1 MSSKTAENTKTF
13 EEIIAN
19 DGELFFTNEGCS
31 ILPLIHA
38 KRDILHIVKLDKE
51 LKLGDVVL
59 YSDKPHHYVLHRI
72 IKIKKDGRLICA
84 GDNNYWKD
92 KPIVKEMV
100 FGRLKEVTYP
110 DGKTVNLDKDYK
122 EEGMKYVRFFA
133 WKAFRLRLKRLFSKK

>member
-1 MSSKTAENTKTF
+1 M
-13 EEIIAN
+13 
-19 DGELFFTNEGCS
+19 
-31 ILPLIHA
+31 
-38 KRDILHIVKLDKE
+38 
-51 LKLGDVVL
+51 
-59 YSDKPHHYVLHRI
+59 LHRI

>member
-31 ILPLIHA
+31 MLPLIHA

-51 LKLGDVVL
+51 LELGDVVL

-92 KPIVKEMV
+92 KTIVKEMV

-110 DGKTVNLDKDYK
+110 DGKTVNLDKDCK

>member
-31 ILPLIHA
+31 MLPLIHA

-51 LKLGDVVL
+51 LELGDVVL

-84 GDNNYWKD
+84 GDNNHWKD

>member
-1 MSSKTAENTKTF
+1 MSSKTAEKTKTF

-31 ILPLIHA
+31 MLPLIHA

-51 LKLGDVVL
+51 LELGDVVL

>member
-31 ILPLIHA
+31 MLPLIHA
-38 KRDILHIVKLDKE
+38 KRDILHIVKLDRE
-51 LKLGDVVL
+51 LELGDVVL
-59 YSDKPHHYVLHRI
+59 YSAKPHNYVLHRI

>member
-1 MSSKTAENTKTF
+1 MSSKTAENTKAF

-31 ILPLIHA
+31 MLPLIHA

-51 LKLGDVVL
+51 LELGDVVL

-122 EEGMKYVRFFA
+122 EEGMKNVRFFA

>member
-1 MSSKTAENTKTF
+1 MSSKTAQNTKTS

-31 ILPLIHA
+31 MLPLIHA

-51 LKLGDVVL
+51 LELGDVVL

>member
-13 EEIIAN
+13 EKIIAN

-31 ILPLIHA
+31 MLPLIHA

-51 LKLGDVVL
+51 LELGDVVL

-100 FGRLKEVTYP
+100 FGRLKEVIYP

>member
-31 ILPLIHA
+31 MLPLIHA

-51 LKLGDVVL
+51 LELGDVVL

-110 DGKTVNLDKDYK
+110 DGKTVNLDRDYK

-133 WKAFRLRLKRLFSKK
+133 WKAFRLRLTRLFSKK

>member
-31 ILPLIHA
+31 MLPLIHA

-51 LKLGDVVL
+51 LELGDVVL

-84 GDNNYWKD
+84 GDNNYS
-92 KPIVKEMV
+92 IS
-100 FGRLKEVTYP
+100 T
-110 DGKTVNLDKDYK
+110 KTTK
-122 EEGMKYVRFFA
+122 
-133 WKAFRLRLKRLFSKK
+133 KRA

>member
-13 EEIIAN
+13 EEIISN

-31 ILPLIHA
+31 MLPLIHA

-51 LKLGDVVL
+51 LELGDVVL

-100 FGRLKEVTYP
+100 FGRLKEVAYP

>member
-13 EEIIAN
+13 EEIIVN

-31 ILPLIHA
+31 MLPLIHA

-51 LKLGDVVL
+51 LELGDVVL

>member
-13 EEIIAN
+13 EEIIVN

-31 ILPLIHA
+31 MLPLIHA
-38 KRDILHIVKLDKE
+38 KKDILHIVKLDKE
-51 LKLGDVVL
+51 LELGDVVL

-110 DGKTVNLDKDYK
+110 DGKTVILDKDYK

>member
-1 MSSKTAENTKTF
+1 MSSKTAEKTKTF

-31 ILPLIHA
+31 MLPLIHA

-51 LKLGDVVL
+51 LELGDVVL

-100 FGRLKEVTYP
+100 LGRLKEVTYP